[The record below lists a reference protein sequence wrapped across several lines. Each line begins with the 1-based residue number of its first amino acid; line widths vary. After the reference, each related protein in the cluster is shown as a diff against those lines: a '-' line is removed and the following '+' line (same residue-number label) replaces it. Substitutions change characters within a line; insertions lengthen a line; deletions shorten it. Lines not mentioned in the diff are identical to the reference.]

1 MHIVVIILGLLG
13 AGAFWWYRLK
23 MMNDAAGEIVDTV
36 GRVRGSMRRKKIRQ
50 QNELSPLTAI
60 DDPVVAAATLI
71 AAIVM
76 DDVALNPNR
85 ESALRQETES
95 VADPAKL
102 EETVIYAKWAAGQID
117 DASTVIDK
125 LGPFL
130 SGKLTESEK
139 IDLVAMVRRVALT
152 EGPPLASLDQ
162 RMRRLRQKI
171 GLQID

>member
-1 MHIVVIILGLLG
+1 MHIVVIILGILG

-71 AAIVM
+71 AAIVT

-85 ESALRQETES
+85 ESALRKETES
-95 VADPAKL
+95 VADPAKVD
-102 EETVIYAKWAAGQID
+102 EAMIYAKWAAGQID

-130 SGKLTESEK
+130 ARKLSEAEK
-139 IDLVAMVRRVALT
+139 MDLVAMARRVALT

-171 GLQID
+171 GLQVD